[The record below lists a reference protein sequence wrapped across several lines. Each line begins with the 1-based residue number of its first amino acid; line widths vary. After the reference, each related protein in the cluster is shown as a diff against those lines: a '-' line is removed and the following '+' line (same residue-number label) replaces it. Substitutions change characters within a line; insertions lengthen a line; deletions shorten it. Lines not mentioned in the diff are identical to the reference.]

1 MTTLQLISGN
11 LSVALQNI
19 ASFFTPDP
27 SVPLVFSSGAFWL
40 MFLVFLPIFACI
52 RHRKTQMMLF
62 VVAFSLFFAFKSC
75 GWIFLLMVATSV
87 IDWHLALRISRT
99 EAKRARQLML
109 CASLLCSVGILMVF
123 KYTNFFM
130 LSWHE
135 IVGGNFH
142 PLAIIAPIGISFYT
156 FRTISYVVDVY
167 KGKMP
172 PVESY
177 LQYLF
182 YLSFFPCLVAGPVVR
197 AKDFMPQLERTT
209 DVTKA
214 EIYGGF
220 WLVMVGV
227 VKKAV
232 IADYLA
238 QYSSIIFGSPET
250 LQGYSGFELLMAG
263 IGFTVQ
269 LYADSHPRTRT
280 RHRRSN
286 PDRSRRNGTSL
297 RRRRSSV
304 QEERGLIQ

>member
-87 IDWHLALRISRT
+87 IDWRLALRISRT
-99 EAKRARQLML
+99 EVKRARQLML

-269 LYADSHPRTRT
+269 LYADFSGYSDWRLVWVPLW
-280 RHRRSN
+280 
-286 PDRSRRNGTSL
+286 DLTSA
-297 RRRRSSV
+297 
-304 QEERGLIQ
+304 

>member
-19 ASFFTPDP
+19 ASFFSPDP

-99 EAKRARQLML
+99 EAKRTRQLML

-142 PLAIIAPIGISFYT
+142 PLAIIAP
-156 FRTISYVVDVY
+156 
-167 KGKMP
+167 
-172 PVESY
+172 
-177 LQYLF
+177 
-182 YLSFFPCLVAGPVVR
+182 
-197 AKDFMPQLERTT
+197 
-209 DVTKA
+209 
-214 EIYGGF
+214 
-220 WLVMVGV
+220 VG
-227 VKKAV
+227 
-232 IADYLA
+232 
-238 QYSSIIFGSPET
+238 
-250 LQGYSGFELLMAG
+250 
-263 IGFTVQ
+263 
-269 LYADSHPRTRT
+269 
-280 RHRRSN
+280 
-286 PDRSRRNGTSL
+286 
-297 RRRRSSV
+297 
-304 QEERGLIQ
+304 